1 VLQPR
6 GTPLRRTIENMF
18 QAKNLS
24 PPERLSNTSSLLLT
38 MIMVAKSDAIAPMS
52 VEAAKFVA
60 AQRGGS
66 GAIEILPT
74 QFEIV
79 VQPYS
84 LIKVRNREISPAA
97 QSVYDFMRNEAIAR
111 GA

>member
-1 VLQPR
+1 
-6 GTPLRRTIENMF
+6 
-18 QAKNLS
+18 
-24 PPERLSNTSSLLLT
+24 
-38 MIMVAKSDAIAPMS
+38 MS

-60 AQRGGS
+60 APGEDS
-66 GAIEILPT
+66 GPIEILPT

-84 LIKVRNREISPAA
+84 LIKVRHRAMSPAA
-97 QSVYDFMRNEAIAR
+97 QSVYDFVRNEAVAR